1 MWGGEA
7 RSQAGWTAWPFP
19 AVLCPREGSG
29 SFTGQRKNASAPSQ
43 ASLAPR
49 APGKDPLWEA
59 PGFASPAPHRV
70 QEPRQAASP
79 VKCGGVPSSR
89 IARGHEGPR
98 PGVQCAT
105 NTMGD
110 GGWDGSAWFT
120 TSGGPGTGGLP
131 GAGRG
136 GGLAERKRSGCMN
149 DPHGLWC
156 LLNRVTTCPPVLD
169 SLGSC
174 LLTARSS
181 FSHEGTEAWMLH
193 CAPTCLGQMG
203 GREVTALKRER
214 HLVPQYEP
222 SPVRNALKESPS
234 A

>member
-7 RSQAGWTAWPFP
+7 RSQAGWTAWPFA

-29 SFTGQRKNASAPSQ
+29 SFIGQRKHASAPSQ

-49 APGKDPLWEA
+49 ARRPQASRFGRPLA
-59 PGFASPAPHRV
+59 LPPSPTPHRV

-89 IARGHEGPR
+89 ITRGHEGPR

-120 TSGGPGTGGLP
+120 TSGGPGTGRLS

-136 GGLAERKRSGCMN
+136 GGFAERKRSGCMN
-149 DPHGLWC
+149 DPHGLWR
-156 LLNRVTTCPPVLD
+156 LLEQSDHVSTCPGQSRFVPADSTILFLSRRHGGLD
-169 SLGSC
+169 APLC
-174 LLTARSS
+174 A
-181 FSHEGTEAWMLH
+181 HPPGTDAW
-193 CAPTCLGQMG
+193 T
-203 GREVTALKRER
+203 
-214 HLVPQYEP
+214 
-222 SPVRNALKESPS
+222 
-234 A
+234 